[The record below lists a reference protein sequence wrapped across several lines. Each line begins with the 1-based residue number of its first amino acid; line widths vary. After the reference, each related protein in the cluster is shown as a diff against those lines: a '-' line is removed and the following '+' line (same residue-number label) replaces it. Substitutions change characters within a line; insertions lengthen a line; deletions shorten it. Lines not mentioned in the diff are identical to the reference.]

1 MRFKDK
7 VALVT
12 GGSRGIGKAIVEAL
26 TKEGATVVFTYKSSK
41 EAAEQF
47 ASELNGSGAITE
59 AYQHD
64 ASDTEGAQR
73 LVEHVV
79 KIYGGIDILVN
90 NAGITRDQLLMRM
103 NEADW
108 DLVIDNNLKSVYN
121 LSKAVLRP
129 MMSKRYGKIVNMSSV
144 VGVMGNAGQTNYAAA
159 KAGILGFTKALAR
172 EVASRNICVNAIAPG
187 FIETD
192 MTGNLNDDQKKML
205 QDQIPL
211 KRLGKADDVA
221 QVVCFLCSTDA
232 DYMTGQV
239 LCVDGGMVMS

>member
-1 MRFKDK
+1 MRFKDR

-26 TKEGATVVFTYKSSK
+26 TTEGATVVFTYKSSK
-41 EAAEQF
+41 EAAERF
-47 ASELNGSGAITE
+47 ASELNGKEMAAE

-64 ASDTEGAQR
+64 ASDTDGAHR

-79 KIYGGIDILVN
+79 KKYGRIDVLVN

-103 NEADW
+103 SEEDW
-108 DLVIDNNLKSVYN
+108 DLVITNNLKSVYN
-121 LSKAVLRP
+121 MSKAVLRP
-129 MMSKRYGKIVNMSSV
+129 MMSKRYGRIVNISSV
-144 VGVMGNAGQTNYAAA
+144 VGIIGNAGQTNYAAA
-159 KAGILGFTKALAR
+159 KAGILGFTRALAR
-172 EVASRNICVNAIAPG
+172 EVASRNICVNAVAPG

-192 MTGNLNDDQKKML
+192 MTGNLNDDQIKML
-205 QDQIPL
+205 RDQIPL
-211 KRLGKADDVA
+211 KRLGTASDVA
-221 QVVCFLCSTDA
+221 RVVSFLCSADA